1 MSVFSMVVFSII
13 GLKNIELGYLK
24 DHTTFKNKSLV
35 NFFIDL
41 FIKIVYKQ
49 VLQDNKYMISILLL
63 IVHESVAQNKFHI
76 EHGLLKEFEKS
87 WTIYN
92 SLIIII

>member
-24 DHTTFKNKSLV
+24 DDTTFKNKSLV

-41 FIKIVYKQ
+41 FIKIVTKQ
-49 VLQDNKYMISILLL
+49 VLQDNKYIISALLL
-63 IVHESVAQNKFHI
+63 IVHESVAQNKFHLSYRAWFVK
-76 EHGLLKEFEKS
+76 GV
-87 WTIYN
+87 
-92 SLIIII
+92 